1 MVTPGMNCEPV
12 IQNNRDLKNQIT
24 KLNYAKEE
32 YC

>member
-12 IQNNRDLKNQIT
+12 IQNNRDFEIT

-32 YC
+32 SCS